1 MSETEKL
8 LQLDVVTPEGTVATD
23 QVEIVVAPGY
33 LGEFGVLFNHI
44 PFLAQLQPG
53 ELRYRRGSKVEHI
66 AVSGG
71 YAEVLPTKVTVL
83 ATAAER
89 AQDIDVERARKA
101 KERAELRLKERQEQT
116 DFARAEAALKRAVA
130 RLKVAEKSKAFS

>member
-8 LQLDVVTPEGTVATD
+8 LQLDVVTPEGTVVSD
-23 QVEIVVAPGY
+23 QAEIVVAPGY

-53 ELRYRRGSKVEHI
+53 ELRYRRGNKVEHL
-66 AVSGG
+66 AVTGG

-83 ATAAER
+83 ATAGER
-89 AQDIDVERARKA
+89 AQDINVERARSA
-101 KERAELRLKERQEQT
+101 RERAERRLKERQEET

-130 RLKVAEKSKAFS
+130 RLRVAEKYKASS

>member
-8 LQLDVVTPEGTVATD
+8 LQLDVVTPEGTVVSD
-23 QVEIVVAPGY
+23 QAEIVVAPGY

-44 PFLAQLQPG
+44 PFLTQLQPG
-53 ELRYRRGSKVEHI
+53 ELRYRRGSKVEYL
-66 AVSGG
+66 AVTGG

-89 AQDIDVERARKA
+89 AQEIDVERARSA
-101 KERAELRLKERQEQT
+101 RERAERRLKERQEET
-116 DFARAEAALKRAVA
+116 DFARAEAALKRAIA
-130 RLKVAEKSKAFS
+130 RLRVAEKYKASS

>member
-1 MSETEKL
+1 MSDTDKL
-8 LQLDVVTPEGTVATD
+8 LQLDVVTPEGTVVSD
-23 QVEIVVAPGY
+23 QAEIVAAPGY

-53 ELRYRRGSKVEHI
+53 ELRYRRGNSVEYV

-83 ATAAER
+83 ATTAER
-89 AQDIDVERARKA
+89 AQEIDVERARSA
-101 KERAELRLKERQEQT
+101 RERAERRLKERQEET
-116 DFARAEAALKRAVA
+116 DFARAEAALKRAIA
-130 RLKVAEKSKAFS
+130 RLRVAEKYKASS